1 MALPVALVV
10 GTVLAA
16 VNEGAQLLDGRADAV
31 TGLRIAANYAIP
43 YVVAS
48 VGYLSGQRNPRATG
62 EDELT

>member
-1 MALPVALVV
+1 
-10 GTVLAA
+10 